1 MDVKDGVIQKWIS
14 DIKEGTA
21 YRLLKELHQKSIK
34 ENNGKV
40 NIREIKG
47 NHIGETVEKY

>member
-1 MDVKDGVIQKWIS
+1 MKNGIHANA
-14 DIKEGTA
+14 IKINEITA